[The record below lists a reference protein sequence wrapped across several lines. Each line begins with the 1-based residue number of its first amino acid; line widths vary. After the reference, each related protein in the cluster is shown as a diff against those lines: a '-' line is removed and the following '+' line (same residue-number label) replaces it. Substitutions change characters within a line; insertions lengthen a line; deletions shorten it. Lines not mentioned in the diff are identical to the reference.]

1 MAPKTG
7 PKKVV
12 KTWLRKGTLTAQF
25 APWYYGVG
33 LRRAPDSHSPAR
45 CRIAMHILRLF
56 PQLAGL
62 LDIRVPLTES
72 APVGLLNPHLTEA
85 VPVGH
90 LSAL

>member
-1 MAPKTG
+1 
-7 PKKVV
+7 
-12 KTWLRKGTLTAQF
+12 
-25 APWYYGVG
+25 
-33 LRRAPDSHSPAR
+33 
-45 CRIAMHILRLF
+45 MHILRLF
-56 PQLAGL
+56 